1 MDRKHLGI
9 VAGCTI
15 GNAVSMT
22 PAVHA
27 VFGIFLIPLAAAF
40 GWPRAAISGV
50 FAIFAVTGAI
60 VLPLAGRHA
69 DRHGARRIVLAGN
82 LALAAAIAALS
93 LADGNILHFYLS
105 FLLVAIAGS
114 IPSTALLSKLVS
126 DWFDARRGTML
137 GISAGL
143 GNAIGSTVMPIA
155 AAIMM
160 PLLGW
165 RGTYVGIGAIVAGIG
180 FPALFLLLRDPPRYG
195 GEAGGDAP
203 PADGLTLGEAAR
215 TPVFWL
221 LATAIACAAGCLTA
235 VFSHVVPILA
245 ERRIPIA
252 AATGVIS
259 VFALVTA
266 GCQIATGT
274 LLDRVPSARVT
285 APMVLAGVGG
295 LALLVLGTGP
305 LALGLAGA
313 LLGIGLGTQFGALPY
328 LIARYF
334 GLRSFGTIIGTMY
347 SAVCVVQ
354 GATPILLDRCFD
366 VQGSYRGAMLGL
378 GIALTLG
385 AALLLLLPPYRRPA
399 AAMLAPVHV

>member
-1 MDRKHLGI
+1 MDRRHLGI
-9 VAGCTI
+9 VTACTV

-27 VFGIFLIPLAAAF
+27 VFGIFLIPLAAEF

-50 FAIFAVTGAI
+50 FAIFAITGAI
-60 VLPLAGRHA
+60 VLPLVGRYA
-69 DRHGARRIVLAGN
+69 DRHGARRIALAGN
-82 LALAAAIAALS
+82 LLLAAAVAGLA
-93 LADGNILHFYLS
+93 LADGNIVHFYLS
-105 FLLVAIAGS
+105 FALVAIAGA
-114 IPSTALLSKLVS
+114 IPSTPLLSKVVS
-126 DWFDARRGTML
+126 DWFDRRRGTML

-143 GNAIGSTVMPIA
+143 GNAIGSTVMPVA

-165 RGTYVGIGAIVAGIG
+165 RGTYVGIAAIVAGIG
-180 FPALFLLLRDPPRYG
+180 FPTLFLLLRDAPRYG
-195 GEAGGDAP
+195 GEAGDAP

-221 LATAIACAAGCLTA
+221 LIVAIACGAGCLTA

-245 ERRIPIA
+245 ERRIPVA

-266 GCQIATGT
+266 GWQIAIGT

-285 APMVLAGVGG
+285 APMVVTGVGG
-295 LALLVLGTGP
+295 LALLALGQGP
-305 LALGLAGA
+305 VALGLAGV
-313 LLGIGLGTQFGALPY
+313 LLGIGLGTQYGALPY

-334 GLRSFGTIIGTMY
+334 GLRSFGTIIGVMY
-347 SAVCVVQ
+347 SAVSLVQ
-354 GATPILLDRCFD
+354 GATPILLDHGFD
-366 VQGSYRGAMLGL
+366 VQGSYRGAVLGL
-378 GIALTLG
+378 GIALTAG
-385 AALLLLLPPYRRPA
+385 AALLLLLPSYREPA
-399 AAMLAPVHV
+399 VEMLAPVHV